1 MSKLSVVIITLNEEE
16 NIGRCI
22 DSVNGI
28 ADEIVVVDSL
38 SKDRTKEIALSKN
51 AKVIERA
58 FTNYIDQKNFALTQA
73 SNDYVMNLDADEC
86 LSEGLQKNIRDTQ
99 EAGFTS
105 DAYSMNRL
113 NFYCGQ
119 PIKTCGW
126 YPDKKI
132 RLWNKTKGKW
142 AGELVHE
149 KLVMSAGST
158 VTHLKGDILHYSF
171 PTHESLIKQSERFAE
186 LSAQQLKNQPL
197 IFLLFKLS
205 FSSRFKFIRNYI
217 FNLGFIDGAA
227 GLEIC
232 LCQSREVFIKYFRAI
247 QLKRNPGK

>member
-22 DSVNGI
+22 DSVKAI
-28 ADEIVVVDSL
+28 ADEVVVIDSL
-38 SKDRTKEIALSKN
+38 STDKTKEIDLSKN
-51 AKVIERA
+51 AKFIERA

-73 SNDYVMNLDADEC
+73 SNNYVLNLDADES
-86 LSEGLQKNIRDTQ
+86 LSEELQKNIRA
-99 EAGFTS
+99 EKESGFTS

-113 NFYCGQ
+113 NFYCGK

-126 YPDKKI
+126 SPDKKI
-132 RLWNKTKGKW
+132 RLWDKTKGKW
-142 AGELVHE
+142 EGELVHE
-149 KLVMSAGST
+149 KLVMTTGST
-158 VTHLKGDILHYSF
+158 ITHFKGDILHYSY
-171 PTHESLIKQSERFAE
+171 PTHKSLIEQSERFAE
-186 LSAQQLKNQPL
+186 LAARELKKQPL

-205 FSSRFKFIRNYI
+205 FSSRFKFIRNY
-217 FNLGFIDGAA
+217 FFRLGFIDGAA

-247 QLKRNPGK
+247 ELKRNAGK